1 MSKNIAL
8 VTKKP
13 QSLITNEKT
22 STPHVTKNQG
32 LFQVI
37 LSSIGVFD
45 QNLLHV
51 TSSGYFTAIIG
62 DFSHFV
68 KNMRNFCSVP
78 LEQLGNIV
86 HARKCWLLNILWN
99 HLSILG

>member
-22 STPHVTKNQG
+22 STPHVTKNRG

-37 LSSIGVFD
+37 LSILV
-45 QNLLHV
+45 
-51 TSSGYFTAIIG
+51 YFAAVHYTLSVNSQF
-62 DFSHFV
+62 FSTG
-68 KNMRNFCSVP
+68 RS
-78 LEQLGNIV
+78 
-86 HARKCWLLNILWN
+86 A
-99 HLSILG
+99 